1 MDKGVAEG
9 VLMSKFLVLYRSS
22 VSAREQMANAT
33 PEQAQA
39 GMQAWQAWAESAGPA
54 IVDLGAPL
62 DGEGDV
68 TGFSILQA
76 DSRAS
81 LDELLANHPHRQ
93 TPAASIDVLEFM
105 AIPGMEA

>member
-39 GMQAWQAWAESAGPA
+39 GMQAWQAWVESAGPA
-54 IVDLGAPL
+54 MVDLGAPL

-68 TGFSILQA
+68 
-76 DSRAS
+76 
-81 LDELLANHPHRQ
+81 
-93 TPAASIDVLEFM
+93 
-105 AIPGMEA
+105 

>member
-1 MDKGVAEG
+1 
-9 VLMSKFLVLYRSS
+9 
-22 VSAREQMANAT
+22 
-33 PEQAQA
+33 
-39 GMQAWQAWAESAGPA
+39 
-54 IVDLGAPL
+54 
-62 DGEGDV
+62 V
-68 TGFSILQA
+68 TGLSIVQA